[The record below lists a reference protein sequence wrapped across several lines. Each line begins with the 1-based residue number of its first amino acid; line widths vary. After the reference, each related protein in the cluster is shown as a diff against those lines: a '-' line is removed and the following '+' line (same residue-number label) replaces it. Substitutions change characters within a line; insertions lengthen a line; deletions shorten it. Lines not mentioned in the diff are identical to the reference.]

1 MNSIVMID
9 RIGPAVVCASA
20 EPVAAVAAI
29 PASRKPGVRRRGA
42 EQLLVAAPT
51 PRTRGD
57 VYPAGPIFDEH
68 KCTGASVPGRRGG
81 T

>member
-1 MNSIVMID
+1 MNSILMID
-9 RIGPAVVCASA
+9 RIGLAVVCASA

-29 PASRKPGVRRRGA
+29 PAARKPGVRRRWA
-42 EQLLVAAPT
+42 EQLLAAPA
-51 PRTRGD
+51 PRTGGD

-68 KCTGASVPGRRGG
+68 NCTGASVPGRRGG